1 MKAIIKAFMLTSGV
15 IGAAL
20 SSQAQTPNRITGQVI
35 QAGNKPVEF
44 ATVTLL
50 KAADSSLVKGAVAD
64 IAGKYEFEQIKQG
77 KYIIAAAFVGMNK
90 VYSSPFELKGGAFI
104 APPLE
109 LTVNSKNLK
118 AVDVTARKPFIEQ
131 KVDRLVVNV
140 EANIATAG
148 GTAMEALEKSPNIT
162 VDKDGN
168 ISMKGKGGVMILID
182 GKQTSM
188 SNQDI
193 AELLKSMPAT
203 SLEQIELISNPS
215 AKYDAAGNAGVINLK
230 LKKNSSYGTNGSFT
244 LGGAYGTWP
253 RYNGALN
260 LNHRGKNVNVFGSYN
275 YSHREAQ
282 QSLDIYRT
290 VDDKNGQQIFD
301 QSNETHR
308 RNTYQG
314 GRIGADYFV
323 AKNHT
328 VGVLVDLAQNHYLFP
343 SHAYTNIG
351 YGKVVDSILHTNA
364 NNDGT
369 WRRGAYNLNYRGVLD
384 STGRELNVDLDYS
397 RSSDKQYANIF
408 AATTDPVIN
417 KQLNADTSR
426 SNQPSIIT
434 IKTAKAD
441 YTHPLGKGAKLEM
454 GAKVSF
460 VTSDNDARFDSL
472 RMNVWQADTMRSN
485 HFIYKENVNAAYVN
499 FNKQFKKLT
508 LQLGLRAEQTN
519 VTGESASLRKSQ
531 QGVVKNDTS
540 YFNLFPSM
548 ALSYKADKNNTFGF
562 SYSRRIQRPSY
573 EDLNPFEF
581 YLDRYTIQ
589 AGNPSL
595 KPQYSHNLE
604 VTHTFKEFLITSVN
618 YIHTTDL
625 MMRIIETDKNPATG
639 DSSLLRYKYM
649 NVAKSD
655 NLSLNISAPF
665 PITKWWNTFTTMSL
679 YYTGYSA
686 FVNDNNV
693 KMNAV
698 GFFGR
703 TQHTFTL
710 SKTLTAEAIYFYVA
724 PGISDGELFRMKSMG
739 ALDLGLQQK
748 VLKGKGSL
756 KLNVTDVLGTQY
768 FRGSFANAGMD
779 TRVRSSWDARQVRLN
794 FTYRFGNT
802 NVKAART
809 RKTGLEAE
817 QSRSKASG
825 N

>member
-1 MKAIIKAFMLTSGV
+1 MKAIVKAFMLTTSV
-15 IGAAL
+15 IGASF
-20 SSQAQTPNRITGQVI
+20 SSQAQTPTHISGQVI
-35 QAGNKPVEF
+35 QAGSKPVEF

-50 KAADSSLVKGAVAD
+50 KATDSSLVKGAIAD
-64 IAGKYEFEQIKQG
+64 IAGKYEFEQIKNG

-90 VYSSPFELKGGAFI
+90 VYSSPFDAKGGSFTV
-104 APPLE
+104 PPLE

-118 AVDVTARKPFIEQ
+118 AIDVTARKPFIEQ

-203 SLEQIELISNPS
+203 SLDQIELISNPS

-230 LKKNSSYGTNGSFT
+230 LKKNSNYGTNGNLT

-260 LNHRGKNVNVFGSYN
+260 LNSRSKFVNVFGSYN
-275 YSHREAQ
+275 YSHRENQ
-282 QSLDIYRT
+282 QSLKLYRT

-301 QSNETHR
+301 QRNESHHE
-308 RNTYQG
+308 NNYQG
-314 GRIGADYFV
+314 GRVGADFFV

-328 VGVLVDLAQNHYLFP
+328 VGVLVDLAQNK
-343 SHAYTNIG
+343 YTNPTDAITNIS
-351 YGKVVDSILHTNA
+351 YGKVLDSILQTYGG
-364 NNDGT
+364 NNGT
-369 WRRGAYNLNYRGVLD
+369 WKRGAYNINYRGVLD
-384 STGRELNVDLDYS
+384 STGKELNVDLDYS
-397 RSSDKQYANIF
+397 RSSDRQYANIF
-408 AATTDPVIN
+408 ASTSEPVFN
-417 KQLNADTSR
+417 KLLNADTSR

-441 YTHPLGKGAKLEM
+441 YTQPLGKQGKLEIGAKI
-454 GAKVSF
+454 SF

-472 RMNVWQADTMRSN
+472 RMNNWQADTMRSN

-499 FNKQFKKLT
+499 FNKQIKKLT
-508 LQLGLRAEQTN
+508 LQVGLRAEQTN
-519 VTGESASLRKSQ
+519 VTGESTSLRVSQ
-531 QGVVKNDTS
+531 KGMVKNDTS

-548 ALSYKADKNNTFGF
+548 ALSYKADKNNTLGF

-581 YLDRYTIQ
+581 YMDRYTIQ
-589 AGNPSL
+589 AGNPNL

-604 VTHTFKEFLITSVN
+604 VSHTFKDFLMTSVN

-655 NLSLNISAPF
+655 NLSFNVSAPF
-665 PITKWWNTFTTMSL
+665 PIAKWWSTFTTLSV

-710 SKTLTAEAIYFYVA
+710 TKTLTAEAIYFYVA
-724 PGISDGELFRMKSMG
+724 PGISDGELFRMQSMG

-756 KLNVTDVLGTQY
+756 KLNVTDVLGTQN

-794 FTYRFGNT
+794 FSYRFGNT
-802 NVKAART
+802 NVKAARS

-817 QSRSKASG
+817 QSRSKASS